1 MNLHLSHFLPVPV
14 SYCLSMP
21 IFLSLSISQHAS
33 WPLMSFH
40 ISCMCRT
47 THLPSQAPA
56 SRSAS
61 GSLPQRKRFCS
72 MTTSWLSTI
81 ASIRSVCLFSRKCVF
96 VAMCFQS
103 VLVFTCVLSL
113 RLWMMWKRDSSKW
126 EKNPTSSKSSLN
138 RGKWPWSVT
147 KQCKFRVIGIS
158 GGLWVK
164 GIIDPKN

>member
-1 MNLHLSHFLPVPV
+1 MKYIIKSLQLYYFIKYSRIFIFHTFSVPV
-14 SYCLSMP
+14 SYCLSTP

-47 THLPSQAPA
+47 THLLSQAPA

-61 GSLPQRKRFCS
+61 GSSPQRKRFYS

-81 ASIRSVCLFSRKCVF
+81 ASIRSVCVFSRKCVF
-96 VAMCFQS
+96 VAMRFQP

-113 RLWMMWKRDSSKW
+113 RLWMM
-126 EKNPTSSKSSLN
+126 
-138 RGKWPWSVT
+138 
-147 KQCKFRVIGIS
+147 
-158 GGLWVK
+158 
-164 GIIDPKN
+164 